1 MTRRSFQTRW
11 SWLSPFTL
19 VQDNTMKHDPFIATP
34 GKKTRLKDYDP
45 SFIGK
50 YKDKEEAEAKLKR
63 DIGKLS
69 DYQAALYA
77 QNIYSLLVVFQAMD
91 AAGKDGTIQHVMS
104 GVNPQG
110 TDIHSF
116 KAPSTEELDHD
127 YLWRCNRALPERGRI
142 GIFNRSYYEEVLV
155 VRVHPEILKSEP
167 LPHEALTK
175 KIWQR
180 RFEDINNYERYLTR
194 NGIHIL
200 KFFLNVSKEEQKRRF
215 LARIDTPEKN
225 WKFSIG
231 DVKERALWD
240 DYMSAYQDMFNHT
253 STRIAPWYI
262 IPADNK
268 WFTHVVVADVIVSKL
283 KSLKPTY
290 PKLSEE
296 RMKDLLKAK
305 ELLLNEV

>member
-1 MTRRSFQTRW
+1 MNQNHF
-11 SWLSPFTL
+11 L
-19 VQDNTMKHDPFIATP
+19 VRPDKRIKLADF
-34 GKKTRLKDYDP
+34 DP
-45 SFIGK
+45 SYTAKFK
-50 YKDKEEAEAKLKR
+50 SREQAAAKLEKDVAR
-63 DIGKLS
+63 LRKYQDI
-69 DYQAALYA
+69 LYA
-77 QNIYSLLVVFQAMD
+77 TNTYALLIIFQAMD
-91 AAGKDGTIQHVMS
+91 AAGKDSAIKHVMT

-110 TDIHSF
+110 TDVHSF
-116 KAPSTEELDHD
+116 KAPSVEELDHD

-142 GIFNRSYYEEVLV
+142 GIFNRSYYEDVLV

-167 LPHEALTK
+167 LPHDALTK

-253 STRIAPWYI
+253 STRVAPWYI

-296 RMKDLLKAK
+296 RMKDLLQAK